1 MALDAIQDIAGI
13 VLAAGAGRRMG
24 YRPKALLQRDGQP
37 LVARQIGLLA
47 QCSVRRIMV
56 VLGHHAARIAP
67 VLATTATALP
77 GVDLK
82 WVVNPTPDEGTGASL
97 RCALA
102 ALPADLT
109 GVMVVLADQPLLQV
123 DDVACVLAAWRARP
137 AGIDLVVPR
146 HDGTP
151 GHPLIFGC
159 DVRQAVARG
168 QGAAGVREWRRQHP
182 QQVLALLVAHPRFT
196 QDIDTEDD
204 LATLATEHGVYLHW
218 PAATP
223 SQ

>member
-77 GVDLK
+77 GVDLI

-109 GVMVVLADQPLLQV
+109 GVMVLLADQPLLQV

-137 AGIDLVVPR
+137 ADIDLIVPTR
-146 HDGTP
+146 S
-151 GHPLIFGC
+151 C
-159 DVRQAVARG
+159 
-168 QGAAGVREWRRQHP
+168 AACCAA
-182 QQVLALLVAHPRFT
+182 LALSMSACSAFSSAS
-196 QDIDTEDD
+196 
-204 LATLATEHGVYLHW
+204 LA
-218 PAATP
+218 
-223 SQ
+223 SSI

>member
-77 GVDLK
+77 GVDLN

-109 GVMVVLADQPLLQV
+109 GVMVLLADQPLLQV

-137 AGIDLVVPR
+137 ADIDLIVPT
-146 HDGTP
+146 HEGQP
-151 GHPLIFGC
+151 GHPLIFGPQ
-159 DVRQAVARG
+159 VRQAVAHW
-168 QGAAGVREWRRQHP
+168 QGAAGVRDWRRAHP
-182 QQVLALLVAHPRFT
+182 LQVLALPVDHARCT

-204 LATLATEHGVYLHW
+204 LARLTAEQGVRLSW
-218 PAATP
+218 PDL
-223 SQ
+223 S

>member
-77 GVDLK
+77 GVDLN
-82 WVVNPTPDEGTGASL
+82 WVVNPRPDEGTGASL

-109 GVMVVLADQPLLQV
+109 GVMVLLADQPLLQV

-137 AGIDLVVPR
+137 ADIDLIVPT
-146 HDGTP
+146 HEGQP
-151 GHPLIFGC
+151 GHPLIFGPQ
-159 DVRQAVARG
+159 VRQGVANG
-168 QGAAGVREWRRQHP
+168 QGAAGVRDWRRAHAR
-182 QQVLALLVAHPRFT
+182 QVLALPVDHARCT

-204 LATLATEHGVYLHW
+204 LARLTAEQGVRLSW
-218 PAATP
+218 PDV
-223 SQ
+223 S

>member
-77 GVDLK
+77 GVDLN

-109 GVMVVLADQPLLQV
+109 GVMVLLADQPLLQV

-137 AGIDLVVPR
+137 ADIDLIVPT
-146 HDGTP
+146 HEGQP
-151 GHPLIFGC
+151 GHPLIFGPQ
-159 DVRQAVARG
+159 VRQGVANG
-168 QGAAGVREWRRQHP
+168 QGAAGVRDWRRAHAR
-182 QQVLALLVAHPRFT
+182 QVLALPVDHARCT

-204 LATLATEHGVYLHW
+204 LARLTAEQGVRLSW
-218 PAATP
+218 PDV
-223 SQ
+223 S

>member
-1 MALDAIQDIAGI
+1 MSLGAIQDIAGI

-24 YRPKALLQRDGQP
+24 FKPKALLQRDGQP

-77 GVDLK
+77 GVDLN

-102 ALPADLT
+102 ALPAALDS
-109 GVMVVLADQPLLQV
+109 
-123 DDVACVLAAWRARP
+123 R
-137 AGIDLVVPR
+137 
-146 HDGTP
+146 
-151 GHPLIFGC
+151 
-159 DVRQAVARG
+159 
-168 QGAAGVREWRRQHP
+168 
-182 QQVLALLVAHPRFT
+182 LALTR
-196 QDIDTEDD
+196 QDS
-204 LATLATEHGVYLHW
+204 W
-218 PAATP
+218 NR
-223 SQ
+223 S

>member
-77 GVDLK
+77 GVDLN
-82 WVVNPTPDEGTGASL
+82 WVVNPRPDEGTGASL

-137 AGIDLVVPR
+137 ADIDLIVPT
-146 HDGTP
+146 HEGQP
-151 GHPLIFGC
+151 GHPLIFGPQ
-159 DVRQAVARG
+159 VRQAVAHG
-168 QGAAGVREWRRQHP
+168 QGAAGVRDWRRAHAR
-182 QQVLALLVAHPRFT
+182 QVLALPVDHARCT

-204 LATLATEHGVYLHW
+204 LARLTAEQGVRLSW
-218 PAATP
+218 PDV
-223 SQ
+223 S

>member
-77 GVDLK
+77 GVDLN

-109 GVMVVLADQPLLQV
+109 GV
-123 DDVACVLAAWRARP
+123 
-137 AGIDLVVPR
+137 
-146 HDGTP
+146 
-151 GHPLIFGC
+151 
-159 DVRQAVARG
+159 
-168 QGAAGVREWRRQHP
+168 
-182 QQVLALLVAHPRFT
+182 LALPVDHARCT

-204 LATLATEHGVYLHW
+204 LARLTAEQGVRLSW
-218 PAATP
+218 PDL
-223 SQ
+223 S

>member
-77 GVDLK
+77 GVDLN
-82 WVVNPTPDEGTGASL
+82 WVVNPRPDEGTGASL

-109 GVMVVLADQPLLQV
+109 GVMVLLADQPLLQV

-137 AGIDLVVPR
+137 ADIDLIVPT
-146 HDGTP
+146 HEGQP
-151 GHPLIFGC
+151 GHPLIFGPQ
-159 DVRQAVARG
+159 VRQAVAHG
-168 QGAAGVREWRRQHP
+168 QGAAGVRDWRRAHAR
-182 QQVLALLVAHPRFT
+182 QVLALPVDHARCT

-204 LATLATEHGVYLHW
+204 LARLTAEQGVRLSW
-218 PAATP
+218 PDV
-223 SQ
+223 S

>member
-102 ALPADLT
+102 ALPADFT
-109 GVMVVLADQPLLQV
+109 GVMVLLADQPLLQV

-137 AGIDLVVPR
+137 ADIDLIVPT
-146 HDGTP
+146 HEGQP
-151 GHPLIFGC
+151 GHPLIFGPQ
-159 DVRQAVARG
+159 VRQAVAHG
-168 QGAAGVREWRRQHP
+168 QGAAGVRDWRRAHAR
-182 QQVLALLVAHPRFT
+182 QVLALPVDHARCT

-204 LATLATEHGVYLHW
+204 LARLTAEQGVRLSW
-218 PAATP
+218 PDL
-223 SQ
+223 S

>member
-77 GVDLK
+77 GVDLI

-137 AGIDLVVPR
+137 ADIDLIVPT
-146 HDGTP
+146 HEGQP
-151 GHPLIFGC
+151 GHPLIFGPQ
-159 DVRQAVARG
+159 VRQGVANG
-168 QGAAGVREWRRQHP
+168 QGAAGVRDWRRAHP
-182 QQVLALLVAHPRFT
+182 RQVLALPVDHARCT

-204 LATLATEHGVYLHW
+204 LARLTAEQGVRLSW
-218 PAATP
+218 PDV
-223 SQ
+223 S

>member
-1 MALDAIQDIAGI
+1 M
-13 VLAAGAGRRMG
+13 
-24 YRPKALLQRDGQP
+24 
-37 LVARQIGLLA
+37 
-47 QCSVRRIMV
+47 
-56 VLGHHAARIAP
+56 
-67 VLATTATALP
+67 
-77 GVDLK
+77 
-82 WVVNPTPDEGTGASL
+82 
-97 RCALA
+97 
-102 ALPADLT
+102 PAEPT
-109 GVMVVLADQPLLQV
+109 GVLVLLADQPLLEAQ
-123 DDVACVLAAWRARP
+123 DISTVLAAWRARP

-151 GHPLIFGC
+151 GHPLIFGR

-182 QQVLALLVAHPRFT
+182 QQVLALPVAHPRFT

>member
-137 AGIDLVVPR
+137 ADIDLIVPT
-146 HDGTP
+146 HEGQP
-151 GHPLIFGC
+151 GHPLIFGPQ
-159 DVRQAVARG
+159 VRQGVANG
-168 QGAAGVREWRRQHP
+168 QGAAGVRDWRRAHAR
-182 QQVLALLVAHPRFT
+182 QVLALPVDHARCT

-204 LATLATEHGVYLHW
+204 LARLTAEQGVRLSW
-218 PAATP
+218 PDV
-223 SQ
+223 S